1 MKNTSLSPERRDCP
15 YCHKIQGLKYYKEWG
30 ENDAYY
36 CDQCYRVSIFTGID
50 LFTPHNGEIIAY
62 PLADDK
68 PSARDDREL
77 LKKCLGLLTALDS
90 NIERISEENDTGG
103 ANYALDHFV
112 AHSELKAE
120 VGDFYKEVEIYK
132 DLEKAIIDNR

>member
-1 MKNTSLSPERRDCP
+1 MKNVSLSPERRDCP

-36 CDQCYRVSIFTGID
+36 CNQCFRVSIFTGVD

-68 PSARDDREL
+68 PVARDDREL
-77 LKKCLGLLTALDS
+77 LARCVGFLTAIHS
-90 NIERISEENDTGG
+90 EIEDIAEETSEEIRDNNLTW
-103 ANYALDHFV
+103 LVFK
-112 AHSELKAE
+112 SELVARIN
-120 VGDFYKEVEIYK
+120 DFYKEVEIYR